1 MDQYFETVIMLKPD
15 ITKKDLATF
24 KRVYLDLLQGYST
37 PFGKRVSLDD
47 IGKKNLAYVIRGY
60 TEGYYLIFKYCAN
73 DEKIAELKN
82 SLRSQDS
89 ILKFLTVKHEN
100 GSELEDLIAADL
112 KSEQKKPVIDIF
124 DLIFD
129 IK

>member
-1 MDQYFETVIMLKPD
+1 MFETVIMLKPD

-47 IGKKNLAYVIRGY
+47 IGKKNLAYVIKGY

-73 DEKIAELKN
+73 DEKIAELEK
-82 SLRSQDS
+82 SLRLQDS

-100 GSELEDLIAADL
+100 DSELEDLIAADL
-112 KSEQKKPVIDIF
+112 KSEQKKPVIDVF